1 MLDKLRKLPE
11 GLQGLVVAGV
21 IGLGA
26 FVVILL
32 LTSIV

>member
-1 MLDKLRKLPE
+1 MLDKFRKLPE

-26 FVVILL
+26 FGAILL
-32 LTSIV
+32 LTAIV